1 MKKKIKNLRAV
12 AALVL
17 ADIVIHGR
25 SLDSALDTMDE
36 RTGGLEDRRDRGL
49 VQEIAY
55 GCMRWYMYLDVLAN
69 KLLEKP
75 LKPKD
80 QDIRLL
86 LMVGLY
92 QLAYLS
98 IKPHAAVSETVAA
111 TTDLGK
117 SWAKGL
123 LNACLRR
130 FQREQVTLLEQ
141 LATSGPDIALSHP
154 QWLLQELQH
163 DWPDDWRAI
172 AEQNNQ
178 RPPMHLRVNQA
189 KIGRDTVMQN
199 LAGAG
204 LGVTKLPTNCGLA
217 LDPPAP
223 VDQLPGFVDGEFSVQ
238 DLSAQYAAVLLDP
251 HPGEKILDACAAP
264 GGKACHVLEIV
275 NGQATLV
282 AVELD
287 SLRAERIRQN
297 LSRLE
302 LSAELKI
309 ADAAD
314 TPSWWNGERFDRIL
328 LDAPCSATGV
338 IRRHPDIKYHRT
350 PKDVDRLV
358 ELQAALLEALWPLL
372 KQGGK
377 LLYATCSVLARE
389 NEQQIIPL
397 LEKHTD
403 AREIRVSPLGA
414 VPRQYGVQFLPSQ
427 GDGFYYCLVEKI

>member
-163 DWPDDWRAI
+163 D
-172 AEQNNQ
+172 
-178 RPPMHLRVNQA
+178 
-189 KIGRDTVMQN
+189 IG
-199 LAGAG
+199 
-204 LGVTKLPTNCGLA
+204 
-217 LDPPAP
+217 
-223 VDQLPGFVDGEFSVQ
+223 S
-238 DLSAQYAAVLLDP
+238 
-251 HPGEKILDACAAP
+251 
-264 GGKACHVLEIV
+264 
-275 NGQATLV
+275 
-282 AVELD
+282 
-287 SLRAERIRQN
+287 
-297 LSRLE
+297 
-302 LSAELKI
+302 
-309 ADAAD
+309 
-314 TPSWWNGERFDRIL
+314 
-328 LDAPCSATGV
+328 
-338 IRRHPDIKYHRT
+338 
-350 PKDVDRLV
+350 
-358 ELQAALLEALWPLL
+358 
-372 KQGGK
+372 
-377 LLYATCSVLARE
+377 
-389 NEQQIIPL
+389 
-397 LEKHTD
+397 
-403 AREIRVSPLGA
+403 
-414 VPRQYGVQFLPSQ
+414 
-427 GDGFYYCLVEKI
+427 